1 MFDDNLPVT
10 GSYTDSGNLRFPVE
24 DTIKN
29 RVQAGIFGQWA
40 NKNAREYFDNERK
53 PLKEKQI
60 EEYEELDLPISDY
73 WKYREELAKKKKT
86 ADKIDYIASLDLPVS
101 KKNIMANNVAN
112 NEEKLDLT
120 DYKDYGSF
128 EEFHYAVKNP
138 DNYLIAKATGGYSN
152 YKRYSQVLSNM
163 KADKDENGKTIS
175 GSKKEKVVNYINSSD
190 MDYGAKLIMYKSQY
204 PSDDTYNYE
213 IIDYLNDSR
222 DFSYS
227 DIKTILRKLGFT
239 VDSNGNI
246 SWN

>member
-1 MFDDNLPVT
+1 M
-10 GSYTDSGNLRFPVE
+10 
-24 DTIKN
+24 
-29 RVQAGIFGQWA
+29 
-40 NKNAREYFDNERK
+40 
-53 PLKEKQI
+53 
-60 EEYEELDLPISDY
+60 
-73 WKYREELAKKKKT
+73 
-86 ADKIDYIASLDLPVS
+86 
-101 KKNIMANNVAN
+101 
-112 NEEKLDLT
+112 
-120 DYKDYGSF
+120 
-128 EEFHYAVKNP
+128 
-138 DNYLIAKATGGYSN
+138 IAKATGGYSN